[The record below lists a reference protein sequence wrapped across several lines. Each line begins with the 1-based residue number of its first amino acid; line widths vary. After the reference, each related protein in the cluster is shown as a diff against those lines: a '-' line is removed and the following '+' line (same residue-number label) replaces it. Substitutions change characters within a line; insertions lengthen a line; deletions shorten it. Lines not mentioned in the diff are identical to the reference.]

1 MNIEKLIINNY
12 KAVESTEIDLQP
24 GINLLVGDNGVGKT
38 SILEAIAVA
47 LGGLFMNVIGV
58 QTKNIAKDDIRISID
73 TLGDAATGV
82 TYHTPVAI
90 ECQLRVGDEV
100 YRWNRSRVDSE
111 NSHTKIDNRDI
122 CKWMNTITNQND
134 SILPLL
140 SFQSAARAWRVKR
153 GDFGKEMK
161 KKLDDR
167 RCGYIGCL
175 DYSLDVKVIQE
186 WCLKMEL
193 AAFQKRKL
201 ITEYELFKCM
211 ISTFMK
217 NINESEIAPEMY
229 FSSQLNEMVYI
240 EDGEEMPISKLSAG
254 YQSLLWMIMDL
265 AYRTAILNP
274 QGIKSLEQISGIVI
288 IDEIDMHLHPKW
300 QWNILNALEVTFPN
314 VQFIIATHSPIVI
327 SSCKNSNL
335 IRVGDAQ
342 EVDYLPNAYGYSV
355 EDVLQLR
362 QGSSSKPRTI
372 EVLNENLERAIND
385 DDYSKA
391 EEIIAE
397 MKKQLGE
404 SHSEVMQAIDLLE
417 MNRWIEE
424 N

>member
-12 KAVESTEIDLQP
+12 KAIESTEITLKP

-38 SILEAIAVA
+38 SILEAIVVA
-47 LGGLFMNVIGV
+47 LGGLFMNVTGV

-82 TYHTPVAI
+82 TYHTPVSI
-90 ECQLRVGDEV
+90 ECQLRVGDEG
-100 YRWNRSRVDSE
+100 YCWNRSRVDSE

-161 KKLDDR
+161 KKLVDR

-201 ITEYELFKCM
+201 IVEYELFKCM
-211 ISTFMK
+211 ITTFMK
-217 NINESEIAPEMY
+217 NINETKITPEIY

-240 EDGEEMPISKLSAG
+240 ENGEEMPISKLSAG

-274 QGIKSLEQISGIVI
+274 QGIESLEQINGIVI

-300 QWNILNALEVTFPN
+300 QWNILSALEVTFPN

-327 SSCKNSNL
+327 SSCKNGNL
-335 IRVGDAQ
+335 ISVGDSQ
-342 EVDYLPNAYGYSV
+342 EVDYLPGAYGYSV

-362 QGSSSKPRTI
+362 QGSSSKPRNI
-372 EVLNENLERAIND
+372 EVLNDKLERAIND

-397 MKKQLGE
+397 LKKQLGE
-404 SHSEVMQAIDLLE
+404 SHGEVTQAIDLLE

>member
-12 KAVESTEIDLQP
+12 KAIERMEIELQP

-38 SILEAIAVA
+38 SILEATVVA
-47 LGGLFMNVIGV
+47 LGGLFTNVTGV
-58 QTKNIAKDDIRISID
+58 AQKNIAKDDIRISID
-73 TLGDAATGV
+73 TLGDAATGI
-82 TYHTPVAI
+82 TYHTPVSI
-90 ECQLRVGDEV
+90 ECQMNIDNTL
-100 YRWNRSRVDSE
+100 YHWSRSRMDPD
-111 NSHTKIDNRDI
+111 NSHTKIDNREI
-122 CKWMNTITNQND
+122 CKWMNTVTNQSD

-140 SFQSAARAWRVKR
+140 SFQSAARVWRVKR
-153 GDFGKEMK
+153 GDFGKEIK
-161 KKLDDR
+161 KKLNDR

-175 DYSLDVKVIQE
+175 DYSMDVKVIQE

-193 AAFQKRKL
+193 TAFQKRKL

-211 ISTFMK
+211 ISTFMQS
-217 NINESEIAPEMY
+217 INESETPSEIY

-240 EDGEEMPISKLSAG
+240 ENDNEMPISKLSAG

-274 QGIKSLEQISGIVI
+274 QGINNLEQISGIVI

-300 QWNILNALEVTFPN
+300 QWNILNALKVTFPN

-327 SSCKNSNL
+327 SSCKDGNL
-335 IRVGDAQ
+335 ISVGDNQ
-342 EVDYLPNAYGYSV
+342 EVNYQPGAYGYSV
-355 EDVLQLR
+355 EDVLELR
-362 QGSSSKPRTI
+362 QGSTSKPKSI
-372 EVLNENLERAIND
+372 EVLNNELERALNQ
-385 DDYSKA
+385 DDYSMA
-391 EEIIAE
+391 ESIIAK
-397 MKKQLGE
+397 MTAQLGD
-404 SHSEVMQAIDLLE
+404 SHSEVKRAIDLLE

>member
-12 KAVESTEIDLQP
+12 KAIESTEINLQP
-24 GINLLVGDNGVGKT
+24 GMNLLVGDNGVGKT
-38 SILEAIAVA
+38 SILEAIVVA
-47 LGGLFMNVIGV
+47 LGGLFTNVAGV
-58 QTKNIAKDDIRISID
+58 SKKNIAKDDIRISID
-73 TLGDAATGV
+73 NLGDAATGV

-90 ECQLRVGDEV
+90 ECQMRIDDIV
-100 YRWNRSRVDSE
+100 YQWNRSRVDSE
-111 NSHTKIDNRDI
+111 NSHTKIDNREI
-122 CKWMNTITNQND
+122 CKWMNTVTNQSD

-140 SFQSAARAWRVKR
+140 SFQSAARVWRVKR
-153 GDFGKEMK
+153 GDFGKEIK
-161 KKLDDR
+161 KKLNDR

-211 ISTFMK
+211 ISTFMQ
-217 NINESEIAPEMY
+217 NINESETAPEIY

-240 EDGEEMPISKLSAG
+240 ENGEEMPISKLSAG

-274 QGIKSLEQISGIVI
+274 QGIKKLEQISGIVI

-300 QWNILNALEVTFPN
+300 QWNILRALEVTFPN

-327 SSCKNSNL
+327 SSCKDGNL
-335 IRVGDAQ
+335 ISVGDDR
-342 EVDYLPNAYGYSV
+342 EVNYQPGAYGYSV
-355 EDVLQLR
+355 EDVLELR
-362 QGSSSKPRTI
+362 QGSSSKPRNI
-372 EVLNENLERAIND
+372 EILNDKLERALNK
-385 DDYSKA
+385 DDYNTA

-397 MKKQLGE
+397 MKAQLGD
-404 SHSEVMQAIDLLE
+404 SHSEVIRAIDLLE

>member
-38 SILEAIAVA
+38 SILEAIVVA
-47 LGGLFMNVIGV
+47 LGGLFMNVTGV
-58 QTKNIAKDDIRISID
+58 QTKNIAKEDIRISID

-82 TYHTPVAI
+82 TYHTPVSI

-100 YRWNRSRVDSE
+100 YRWKRSRVDLE

-122 CKWMNTITNQND
+122 CKWMNTITNQID

-274 QGIKSLEQISGIVI
+274 QGIKSLEQITGIVI
-288 IDEIDMHLHPKW
+288 IDEIEMHLHPKW
-300 QWNILNALEVTFPN
+300 LWNILNALEVTFPN
-314 VQFIIATHSPIVI
+314 VQFIIATNSSIII
-327 SSCKNSNL
+327 SSCKNGNL
-335 IRVGDAQ
+335 IHVGDAQ

-372 EVLNENLERAIND
+372 EVLNEKFERAIND

-391 EEIIAE
+391 EEIITE
-397 MKKQLGE
+397 MKEQLGE
-404 SHSEVMQAIDLLE
+404 AHSEVMQAIDLLE